1 LKNGNN
7 HVGEHFKLTLNFFSK
22 TLWMENPKA
31 TLSVKFGFYVRQTTI
46 LGGVL
51 DNFPT
56 YLYHPTI
63 IQYFNIYILKPP
75 YINYNTLFQI
85 ITYLF
90 IRINFIRIKLSI

>member
-1 LKNGNN
+1 
-7 HVGEHFKLTLNFFSK
+7 VGEHFKLTLNFFSK

-46 LGGVL
+46 LGRVL

-63 IQYFNIYILKPP
+63 I
-75 YINYNTLFQI
+75 
-85 ITYLF
+85 
-90 IRINFIRIKLSI
+90 